1 MKRILL
7 LIATVSLIGCS
18 DANLSAFSA
27 NGSKHRIALFSGGTK
42 VGEWVSSGRIEN
54 QEHSD
59 GFYFKDSETKKLV
72 SISGTVIITQ
82 E

>member
-18 DANLSAFSA
+18 DANISAFAA
-27 NGSKHRIALFSGGTK
+27 NGSKHRIALFSGGVK
-42 VGEWVSSGRIEN
+42 VGEWVSSGKIEN
-54 QEHSD
+54 EQHSD
-59 GFYFKDSETKKLV
+59 GYYFKDSSSGKLV